1 MTFPML
7 VFPDTLAAF
16 PGPGNT
22 DPQVLYS
29 LCLAGTNH
37 HLHMQKGVIRGIVEW
52 KNNALYGHS
61 PQQRRAYK

>member
-37 HLHMQKGVIRGIVEW
+37 HLHMQKGVIRGIVEG
-52 KNNALYGHS
+52 KNNAL
-61 PQQRRAYK
+61 